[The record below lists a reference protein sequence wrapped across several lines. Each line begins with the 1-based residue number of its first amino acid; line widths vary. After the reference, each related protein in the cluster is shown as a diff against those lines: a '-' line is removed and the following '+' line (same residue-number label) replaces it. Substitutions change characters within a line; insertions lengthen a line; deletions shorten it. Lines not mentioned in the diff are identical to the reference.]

1 MNRNVNI
8 LYDCSDEYEFFIYK
22 WMQYVLDGMDENNS
36 FY

>member
-8 LYDCSDEYEFFIYK
+8 LYESDEYEFFIYK